1 MEEGALVP
9 PSLFLPVMIKHRN
22 SEDHLHSEV
31 ILSKISEYDIFRHYC
46 PNFKK
51 TGVKFCSDLR
61 EDKKP
66 GVSIVDWKGTLLY
79 KDFAF
84 EEHTFNCFG
93 YVMHKYNLE
102 FVGALQLI
110 SRDFGLGLSST
121 AIAPTAKKY
130 VYQKTPLKRSVI
142 RIKSRHWSSADADYW
157 KKFCI
162 PKSLLVRFDVHP
174 IEYFWINETRFHP
187 HSISYAFRFN
197 SGYKIYSPHEEE
209 NKWYSNVGKNV
220 VQGYS
225 QLARSGKIVF
235 LTSSL
240 KDVMC
245 LEVLGYSAIALQSEM
260 QMPSETLIQEIKERF
275 EEVIVLYDNDFDSD
289 QNPGQTMANK
299 ICQEFGLANVCIPSV
314 YCSKDVSDLIKDH
327 GLQVTQQLI
336 NEQICQ
342 TNNSRS
348 TQSYID
354 VPF

>member
-1 MEEGALVP
+1 MP

-46 PNFKK
+46 PNFKQP
-51 TGVKFCSDLR
+51 GIKFCSDLR

-102 FVGALQLI
+102 FVGALQII
-110 SRDFGLGLSST
+110 SKDFGLGLSSSD
-121 AIAPTAKKY
+121 IVPTAKKY
-130 VYQKTPLKRSVI
+130 AYQKEQLRRTVI
-142 RIKSRHWSSADADYW
+142 RIKSRHWSSEDAAYW
-157 KKFCI
+157 SQFCI
-162 PKSLLVRFDVHP
+162 SKDLLIRFDVHP

-187 HSISYAFRFN
+187 HSISYAFRFH

-209 NKWYSNVGKNV
+209 NKWYSNVSKSV

-225 QLARSGKIVF
+225 QLVSSGETVF

-245 LEVLGYSAIALQSEM
+245 LEVLGYPAVALQSEM
-260 QMPSETLIQEIKERF
+260 QMPSQTFIQKIKERF
-275 EEVIVLYDNDFDSD
+275 KEVIVLYDNDFESD
-289 QNPGQTMANK
+289 QNPGQTMASK
-299 ICQEFGLANVCIPSV
+299 ICQEFELANLCIPDV
-314 YCSKDVSDLIKDH
+314 YRSKDISDLIKTH
-327 GLQVTQQLI
+327 GLHAATQLI
-336 NEQICQ
+336 
-342 TNNSRS
+342 SG
-348 TQSYID
+348 
-354 VPF
+354 FKK

>member
-1 MEEGALVP
+1 MP
-9 PSLFLPVMIKHRN
+9 PSLFLQVMIKHRN
-22 SEDHLHSEV
+22 SDDHLHSDV

-46 PNFKK
+46 SNFKEL
-51 TGVKFCSDLR
+51 GVKFCSDLR
-61 EDKKP
+61 EDNKP

-93 YVMHKYNLE
+93 YVMHKYSLD
-102 FVGALQLI
+102 FVGALQII
-110 SRDFGLGLSST
+110 SRDFGLGLT
-121 AIAPTAKKY
+121 ATDVVPTARKY
-130 VYQKTPLKRSVI
+130 SYKRTPLKRAVI

-162 PKSLLVRFDVHP
+162 PKNLLVRFDVHP

-187 HSISYAFRFN
+187 LSISYAFRFN
-197 SGYKIYSPHEEE
+197 SGYKIYSPLEAE
-209 NKWYSNVGKNV
+209 NKWYSNVGKSV

-225 QLARSGKIVF
+225 QLARAGKIVF

-260 QMPSETLIQEIKERF
+260 QMPSQTLIQELKERF
-275 EEVIVLYDNDFDSD
+275 EEVIVLYDNDFESE
-289 QNPGQTMANK
+289 QNPGQSMAAK
-299 ICQEFGLANVCIPSV
+299 ICSEFNLANVCIPGM
-314 YCSKDVSDLIKDH
+314 YKSKDVSDLIKNH
-327 GLQVTQQLI
+327 SITVAKQLI
-336 NEQICQ
+336 DKEIWTNRNE
-342 TNNSRS
+342 S
-348 TQSYID
+348 TKSYTS

>member
-1 MEEGALVP
+1 MP

-22 SEDHLHSEV
+22 SDDHLHSEV

-46 PNFKK
+46 SNFKEP
-51 TGVKFCSDLR
+51 GVKFCSDLR
-61 EDKKP
+61 EDNKP

-93 YVMHKYNLE
+93 YVMHKYSLD

-110 SRDFGLGLSST
+110 SRDFGLGLT
-121 AIAPTAKKY
+121 ATDVVPTAKKY
-130 VYQKTPLKRSVI
+130 SYKKTPLRRAVI

-157 KKFCI
+157 QKFCI
-162 PKSLLVRFDVHP
+162 PKNLLVRFDVHP

-197 SGYKIYSPHEEE
+197 SGYKIYSPLEGE
-209 NKWYSNVGKNV
+209 NKWYSNVSKDV
-220 VQGYS
+220 VQGYA
-225 QLARSGKIVF
+225 QLARSGEIVF

-245 LEVLGYSAIALQSEM
+245 LEVLGYSAVALQSEM
-260 QMPSETLIQEIKERF
+260 HMPKETLVQELKKRF
-275 EEVIVLYDNDFDSD
+275 EKVIVLYDNDFESE
-289 QNPGQTMANK
+289 QNPGQVMANK
-299 ICQEFGLANVCIPSV
+299 ICGTFDLANVCIPDV
-314 YCSKDVSDLIKDH
+314 YCSKDISDLIKNR
-327 GLQVTQQLI
+327 GVNTAQQLI

-342 TNNSRS
+342 TNNNRS
-348 TQSYID
+348 TQSYTG